1 MVLGAILGACLS
13 GGCDVE
19 GLLVALT
26 KLIGFLVLGAFF
38 LLRV

>member
-1 MVLGAILGACLS
+1 MVLGTSLGADF
-13 GGCDVE
+13 GGDLEVE

-26 KLIGFLVLGAFF
+26 KGVGFLILGAFF

>member
-1 MVLGAILGACLS
+1 MVLRTGLGVDF
-13 GGCDVE
+13 GGDLEVE

-26 KLIGFLVLGAFF
+26 KGIGFLVLGAFF